1 MGMNADELS
10 NVIIG
15 CAIEVHK
22 TLGPGMLES
31 SYEECLEYE
40 LKKKGIDVKRQV
52 PVPVVYKDIKL
63 NCGYRLDLLVEEK
76 VIIEIKSVDKLIPI
90 HQSQLLTYMR
100 FSNVKLGLLINF
112 NVRFLKDGLNRLIL

>member
-1 MGMNADELS
+1 MTADELS
-10 NVIIG
+10 NIIIG

-31 SYEECLEYE
+31 SYEECLDYE
-40 LKKKGIDVKRQV
+40 LKKKGLITKRQL
-52 PVPVVYKDIKL
+52 PVPVIYKEVKL
-63 NCGYRLDLLVEEK
+63 DCGYRLDLLVEDK

-100 FSNVKLGLLINF
+100 FANIKLGLLINF
-112 NVRFLKDGLNRLIL
+112 NVRFLKDGLDRLIL